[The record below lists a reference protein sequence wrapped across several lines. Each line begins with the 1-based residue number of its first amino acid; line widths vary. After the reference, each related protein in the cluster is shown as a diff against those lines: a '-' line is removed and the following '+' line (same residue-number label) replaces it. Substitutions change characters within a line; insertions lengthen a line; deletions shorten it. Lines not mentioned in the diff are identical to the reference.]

1 MSSKP
6 SGEPGW
12 FWRRWILFPNI
23 IASFVGLWWMRDGP
37 DTVVNQ
43 VIAQGF
49 FWNIILSIIIY
60 TGFATFQ
67 DIAAIWVTKSG
78 RPYQQ
83 EMQPAEPERVGD
95 SIPDPAAKPSEPE

>member
-1 MSSKP
+1 MAAKP

-12 FWRRWILFPNI
+12 NWRRLILFPNV
-23 IASFVGLWWMRDGP
+23 IASFVGLWWMKDAP

-43 VIAQGF
+43 VIAQGY
-49 FWNIILSIIIY
+49 FWNIAISIVIY

-83 EMQPAEPERVGD
+83 EMQPADPVRVGNT
-95 SIPDPAAKPSEPE
+95 IPDPAKPEPE

>member
-1 MSSKP
+1 MPAKR

-23 IASFVGLWWMRDGP
+23 ITSFSALLWMKDAP

-43 VIAQGF
+43 IIAQGY
-49 FWNIILSIIIY
+49 FWNIVLSVFIY

-67 DIAAIWVTKSG
+67 DIAAIIMTKSG

-83 EMQPAEPERVGD
+83 EMQPADPERVGD
-95 SIPDPAAKPSEPE
+95 SIPDPGKPEPE